1 MESSNVNN
9 KRIAKNTAY
18 LTMRALLIMFISL
31 YTSRVILDK
40 LGVED
45 FGIYNVVGGFVGI
58 FSFLKTSFSSVTQR
72 FLNISLGRGDEA
84 GARRIFSQHLLL
96 YCIAI
101 VILVILAETIGLY
114 FVENKLVIPKSRL
127 DIAITI
133 YHFSVITICVN
144 IFGIV
149 YNSAIIAHENMK
161 VFSYIGII
169 EGFSKLGIAFLL
181 VVCDI
186 DRLLLY
192 GFLMMLL
199 QLLIQLFNYIYCR
212 MKYFECKFIPYCS
225 KGDILQSIR
234 MIGWDFVNNITFVFK
249 DQFLTILLNIFFGP
263 VVNAARAVTAQ
274 VNMAINSFCG
284 GFMTSVKP
292 QLVKSYAKNDKSYLI
307 SLFFKSSKYSFFI
320 IYAFCLPVMLCV
332 HTLLSLWLKDVPRYT
347 EIFVIWN
354 LMESICAVLL
364 APNWTMTL
372 ASGKLRKYVLMCNAA
387 NLMVFPF
394 CYICFWCGS
403 SPIWAYV
410 IAFMMR
416 VLEVCFAVYNSN
428 LVIGYGIRQ
437 YLTNV
442 IRPCLIV
449 VFMTIVVSYPINRI
463 LGDGIVS
470 LVLTTLVTS
479 LSLVGTVWF
488 WGATLGEKKYII
500 EFVRNRFVNN
510 STQK

>member
-18 LTMRALLIMFISL
+18 LTIRALLIMFISL

-72 FLNISLGRGDEA
+72 FLNLSLGRDDQVEA
-84 GARRIFSQHLLL
+84 RKIFSQHLLL

-101 VILVILAETIGLY
+101 VILIILAETVGLY
-114 FVENKLVIPKSRL
+114 FVENKLVIPKNRL

-133 YHFSVITICVN
+133 YHFSVLTICIN

-169 EGFSKLGIAFLL
+169 EGLSKLGIAFSL

-199 QLLIQLFNYIYCR
+199 QLLIQLYSYIYCR
-212 MKYFECKFIPYCS
+212 IKYTECRFMRYWS

-292 QLVKSYAKNDKSYLI
+292 QLVKSYAKDDKSYLI

-320 IYAFCLPVMLCV
+320 IYAFCLPVILCV
-332 HTLLSLWLKDVPRYT
+332 HTLLSLWLKEVPRYT
-347 EIFVIWN
+347 EVFVIWN

-372 ASGKLRKYVLMCNAA
+372 ASGKLRKYVLMCNLA

-394 CYICFWCGS
+394 CYICFLCGG

-410 IAFMMR
+410 IAFLMR
-416 VLEVCFAVYNSN
+416 VLEVCFALYNSN

-437 YLTNV
+437 YLNKV

-449 VFMTIVVSYPINRI
+449 VCITVIVSYPINRM
-463 LGDGIVS
+463 LGEGFIS
-470 LVLTTLVTS
+470 LVLTTIVSL
-479 LSLVGTVWF
+479 LSLVVAVWF
-488 WGATLGEKKYII
+488 LGATQGEKQYIR
-500 EFVRNRFVNN
+500 EFVKNKFLKN
-510 STQK
+510 TKH